1 MPQTASLTTRDEQWA
16 IHAIVHAH
24 HHDPFSFLG
33 MHPAADTLT
42 VRAFLPQ
49 AQAVTLIDATGKAVA
64 EFERIAPEGLFVA
77 HLKGAPFPYRLLGA
91 HEATVDG
98 VDGVVFSVWAPN
110 ARRVSVVG
118 EFNEWDGRRH
128 PMRCHFGIG
137 VWELFLPHLRAGTLY
152 KYEIK
157 GVNGDVLPLKAD

>member
-49 AQAVTLIDATGKAVA
+49 AHAVTLIDATGKPVA

-77 HLKGAPFPYRLLGA
+77 HLKGAPFPYRLRIDGQDIEDPYRFPPLLGA
-91 HEATVDG
+91 MD
-98 VDGVVFSVWAPN
+98 F
-110 ARRVSVVG
+110 
-118 EFNEWDGRRH
+118 
-128 PMRCHFGIG
+128 
-137 VWELFLPHLRAGTLY
+137 HL
-152 KYEIK
+152 
-157 GVNGDVLPLKAD
+157 